1 MVLET
6 EAKIIQSKNART
18 QYIVIPAEMVVDSQY
33 PFKANER
40 IRITID
46 PYRKMMIIR
55 SIKEPT
61 IEVSPKGIYIKGK
74 KLEVVEE

>member
-6 EAKIIQSKNART
+6 EAKIVQSKNART
-18 QYIVIPAEMVVDSQY
+18 QYIVIPADMVADSQY

-40 IRITID
+40 IRIIID

-55 SIKEPT
+55 SFEEPMVE
-61 IEVSPKGIYIKGK
+61 ISPEGIYIKGK
-74 KLEVVEE
+74 KIEVVEK

>member
-18 QYIVIPAEMVVDSQY
+18 QYIVIPADMVADSQY
-33 PFKANER
+33 LFKANER

-46 PYRKMMIIR
+46 PYRKIMIVR
-55 SIKEPT
+55 SFEDPAVEI
-61 IEVSPKGIYIKGK
+61 SPKGIYIRGK
-74 KLEVVEE
+74 KIEVVEE